1 MKRIVSILM
10 AVCMLVC
17 MAAPAM
23 AQASGLPEAA
33 IQLLDS
39 GEPESP
45 AIGESGGVSGN
56 EIPAT
61 PADAEETTPDISL
74 FSDFGDGDTTFTT
87 KIRLTVTDRDGNP
100 LAGVVYGLYQSD
112 GTFVQEIV
120 TDEFGVALSDDIPVN
135 TDYYLEEIS
144 EPEGFQPNTGRQEII
159 LTDVCAPSRIDITA
173 EYDPIMGRIKVIK
186 TDEDGNLLSG
196 MGFYVYNYSDW
207 TQVDDITIGDD
218 GTATTVDL
226 PYGEYVLEEYNI
238 PDGLGADSYY
248 YASIYEHDVTV
259 EVEVVNYPAKGDVKI
274 TKTGNDGRKIAGAVF
289 EIYNSDTGD
298 LVQEVTTNSSGYVW
312 SAYMPLGSYY
322 AVEKSVPAPYVLDNT
337 HHEFSLDYNYDSAYL
352 AIENMV
358 AGDPGKIKVLKTDD
372 SDTPLSGVTFDVF
385 RAWDSKKMDTLTT
398 SEDGTDEST
407 PLIPGDYYLV
417 ETAGKPGYIAETGQI
432 PFTIDGTGTT
442 VEKTIVNP
450 KIRIFGKVKVIKQD
464 ENGAPIPAVKF
475 GVYCD
480 EDKLLEE
487 ITTGED
493 GTAVSGV
500 LNEGN
505 YYLQELEGVDGYLM
519 DTEQHPFSIS
529 ENEVIVPVAVTNPRI
544 TGSVKVIKTGTDG
557 EPLWGVEFG
566 IYEAGTDKEV
576 FRMETDWEGVAES
589 SALYYGDYYLKELS
603 TQDGYELIN
612 TPIPFSILE
621 QDTVLEIPVTNPMIM
636 GSVEIYKYSGDAP
649 MPKPQLLEDENSEPE
664 YILLSG
670 AVFGIYNDWGHKLAE
685 IETDADGYARYDGLP
700 QGEYFLRELKAPE
713 GYFLP
718 DDMFPFEI
726 WYQGEVETLEI
737 GNVKGFG
744 ILEILKTGEDGE
756 LLSGVK
762 FDVFRTST
770 SEKVGELVT
779 DENGTAS
786 LELPLGRYY
795 LVETATAEGYG
806 LLTGQISVS
815 LIADGET
822 VQLAIVNQRNVCVIE
837 GGHIRL
843 LKKDADTAAMLPGAS
858 FGIYNAADDSKAGEI
873 TTGTDGAAVSL
884 LLPAGD
890 YYLKE
895 LRAPEGYE
903 ISADKLPVTVTD
915 GDTAEVTAANKR
927 LLEPEKPEVKTGTV
941 KIIKTDV
948 EDNKTF
954 LSGAVFSVY
963 ETSGGKKVGELLTG
977 KDGTA
982 SLELPEG
989 SYTIKET
996 TAPEGYTLSTESVS
1010 LTLKAG
1016 ETRELTLTNKKAE
1029 PEKPG
1034 TLRVV
1039 KQDKDGGKKLR
1050 GAVFGIYNADTDKK
1064 IDEITTDKK
1073 GIAELELPVG
1083 DYYLRELE
1091 APDGYERSEKRINFS
1106 ISADKTTEKTVKN
1119 VREDSD
1125 EETGT
1130 LIIIKE
1136 DKETG
1141 EPLKNAV
1148 FGIYDRDG
1156 DKVDEVETGRDGTA
1170 EIDLDAGS
1178 YYLKE
1183 LEAPDGY
1190 KLDGKKITFKVTA
1203 DKTTKVTIK
1212 NEKEPEAEKTGTLRI
1227 VKSAAGTGA
1236 RLSGAVFAVYDS
1248 TDKKLADLT
1257 SNADGVAELDL
1268 APGIYYLKETK
1279 APESF
1284 KLETARI
1291 LFTITADSRT
1301 VVEVTNE
1308 KEGALAPSTPDNPGT
1323 PEIPNDTSDNVP
1335 EITIPKTGEPFPVLQ
1350 YALALLC
1357 FGAAAMCGLCLYR
1370 QNRKK
1375 TENQ

>member
-1 MKRIVSILM
+1 MKKIISLLM

-23 AQASGLPEAA
+23 AQAADLTDTA

-39 GEPESP
+39 GEPDSDAPEDGP
-45 AIGESGGVSGN
+45 VIGESDSVSGN
-56 EIPAT
+56 GIPAT
-61 PADAEETTPDISL
+61 PADGSETTPDISL
-74 FSDFGDGDTTFTT
+74 YSDFGDGDATFTT

-144 EPEGFQPNTGRQEII
+144 GPEGFQANTGRQEII

-196 MGFYVYNYSDW
+196 MGFYVYRSSDW
-207 TQVDDITIGDD
+207 TQVDDITIGED
-218 GTATTVDL
+218 GTATTTDL
-226 PYGEYVLEEYNI
+226 PYGEYALEEYNI
-238 PDGLGADSYY
+238 PDGLAADSDYY
-248 YASIYEHDVTV
+248 VSIYEHDVTV
-259 EVEVVNYPAKGDVKI
+259 EVEIVNYPAQGDVKI
-274 TKTGNDGRKIAGAVF
+274 TKTGNDGKKIAGAVF
-289 EIYNSDTGD
+289 EIYNADTND

-312 SAYMPLGSYY
+312 SAYMPLGNYY
-322 AVEKSVPAPYVLDNT
+322 AVEKSVPAPYVLDDT

-352 AIENMV
+352 TIENMV
-358 AGDPGKIKVLKTDD
+358 EGDPGKIKVLKTDD
-372 SDTPLSGVTFDVF
+372 SDIPLSGVTFEVY

-398 SEDGTDEST
+398 GEDGTDESID
-407 PLIPGDYYLV
+407 LIPGDYYLV
-417 ETAGKPGYIAETGQI
+417 ETAGKPGYTAETGQI
-432 PFTIDGTGTT
+432 PFTIDGTGVA
-442 VEKTIVNP
+442 VEKTVINP
-450 KIRIFGKVKVIKQD
+450 QIRIFGKVKVVKQD
-464 ENGAPIPAVKF
+464 ENGAPIPGVRF

-480 EDKLLEE
+480 ADKLVEE
-487 ITTGED
+487 LTTGED

-500 LNEGN
+500 LNEGD
-505 YYLQELEGVDGYLM
+505 YYLQELTGVDGYLM
-519 DTEQHPFSIS
+519 DTEQHPFSIA
-529 ENEVIVPVAVTNPRI
+529 ENEVIVPVTVTNPRI

-557 EPLWGVEFG
+557 EPLSGVVFG
-566 IYEAGTDKEV
+566 GYSAADDSELCQLTTGEDGTA
-576 FRMETDWEGVAES
+576 T
-589 SALYYGDYYLKELS
+589 SAAIYYGDYYLKELS
-603 TQDGYELIN
+603 TVDGYELLD
-612 TPIPFSILE
+612 TPIPFSVLE
-621 QDTVLEIPVTNPMIM
+621 QDVVIEIPVTNPLIM
-636 GSVEIYKYSGDAP
+636 GGVSVYKVSANTDVDGNPIPLANA
-649 MPKPQLLEDENSEPE
+649 K
-664 YILLSG
+664 
-670 AVFGIYNDWGHKLAE
+670 FGLYNAKGQKLAE
-685 IETDADGYARYDGLP
+685 LTSGEDGRATHEGLP
-700 QGEYFLRELKAPE
+700 KGSYYLKELTAPE
-713 GYFLP
+713 GFVVTDELLP
-718 DDMFPFEI
+718 FSIET
-726 WYQGEVETLEI
+726 QGQIAELTAI
-737 GNVKGFG
+737 NGAGFG
-744 ILEILKTGEDGE
+744 TLEILKTGEDGE
-756 LLSGVK
+756 LLSGVT
-762 FDVFRTST
+762 FDVFRAST
-770 SEKVGELVT
+770 AEKAGELVT
-779 DENGTAS
+779 DEAGAAS
-786 LELPLGRYY
+786 LTLPLGGYY
-795 LVETATAEGYG
+795 LVETATADGYG
-806 LLTGQISVS
+806 LLTGKISVN
-815 LIADGET
+815 LTADGET
-822 VQLAIVNQRNVCVIE
+822 VRLPIVNQKNVCVIE

-858 FGIYNAADDSKAGEI
+858 FGIYHAADDSKAGEI
-873 TTGTDGAAVSL
+873 TTGTDGTAVSL

-895 LRAPEGYE
+895 LRAPENYE
-903 ISADKLPVTVTD
+903 ISTDKIPVTVTD
-915 GDTAEVTAANKR
+915 GGTAELTATNKR
-927 LLEPEKPEVKTGTV
+927 LPEPEKPEVKTGTV
-941 KIIKTDV
+941 KIIKTDA
-948 EDNKTF
+948 EDSKTL

-963 ETSGGKKVGELLTG
+963 ETNGGKKAGELLTG

-989 SYTIKET
+989 SYTIRET

-1016 ETRELTLTNKKAE
+1016 ETRELTLSNKKAE

-1039 KQDKDGGKKLR
+1039 KQDKDGGKKLK

-1064 IDEITTDKK
+1064 LDEITTDKK

-1083 DYYLRELE
+1083 DYYLKELE
-1091 APDGYERSEKRINFS
+1091 APDGYELSSKKINFS
-1106 ISADKTTEKTVKN
+1106 IQSGKTTEKTVKN
-1119 VREDSD
+1119 VKEDSD

-1141 EPLKNAV
+1141 DPLRNAT

-1156 DKVDEVETGRDGTA
+1156 DKVDEVETGKDGTA

-1178 YYLKE
+1178 YYLRE
-1183 LEAPDGY
+1183 LEAPEGY
-1190 KLDGKKITFKVTA
+1190 KLDGKKVTFKVTA
-1203 DKTTKVTIK
+1203 DKTTKVTVK

-1236 RLSGAVFAVYDS
+1236 RLSGAVFALYDS

-1257 SNADGVAELDL
+1257 TNADGLAEMDL
-1268 APGIYYLKETK
+1268 APGSYYLKETK
-1279 APESF
+1279 APEGF
-1284 KLETARI
+1284 KSETARI

-1308 KEGALAPSTPDNPGT
+1308 KEGAPVPSTPENPGT
-1323 PEIPNDTSDNVP
+1323 PEVPDSTP
-1335 EITIPKTGEPFPVLQ
+1335 EITIPKTGEPFPALQ

-1357 FGAAAMCGLCLYR
+1357 FGAAATCGLCLYR

-1375 TENQ
+1375 TGNH